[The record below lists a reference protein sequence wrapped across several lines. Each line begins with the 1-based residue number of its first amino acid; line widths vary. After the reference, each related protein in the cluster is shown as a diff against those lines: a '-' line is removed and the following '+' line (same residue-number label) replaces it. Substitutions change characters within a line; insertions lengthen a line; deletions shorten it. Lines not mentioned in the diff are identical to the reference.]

1 MRLAVR
7 SLLFSVVALVAHP
20 ALAQAPRSVY
30 LEELTWTE
38 VRDALRAGTTTVII
52 PIGGTEQSGPYVALG
67 KHNARVKAL
76 AQRIAE
82 GLGNALVAPVVAYV
96 PEGNLAPPTSH
107 MRFPGTITVPRAAFV
122 ATLESAARSFE
133 IHGFREV
140 VFLGDHG
147 GYRGDLGRVA
157 ASLNAQWAGRDAR
170 AFVPPQY
177 YAASSKGYAAILRAH
192 GYPDAEIGS
201 HAGLADTSLL
211 LAVAPEMVRLE
222 RLRGGPRPSPADGVY
237 GGDPRRASAE
247 LGRLG
252 IEAIVAETVEAVK
265 RDAASRAVRTV
276 PGMPP
281 VVDPANLYSEAAAGR
296 FSPAVK
302 GALPRVYVPNL
313 RSGDVYVIDPTTF
326 KVVDRFRVGSV
337 PQHIV
342 PSWDLKT
349 LWVTNNASRSP
360 EGSLTPIDPKTGK
373 PGPQVQVDDPYNMYF
388 TPDGK
393 EAFVVAEAFARLD
406 FRDPHTMALHSRLQV
421 PGCEGINHADFS
433 IDGRYAIF
441 TCEFGGGRLAKID
454 MVKRKVAG
462 YLRLGETAM
471 PQDVRVSPDGRL
483 FYVADM
489 MAGGVELIDGD
500 RFEKAGFIATGI
512 GPHGL
517 YPSRD
522 GTKLYVANRG
532 SSTIRGGKPR
542 GAGSISVIDFAT
554 RKVVANWP
562 IPGGG
567 SPDMGNVSADGKTL
581 WLSGRF
587 DDVAYA
593 IDTST
598 GAVKSIPVGKE
609 PHGLTV
615 WPQPGRYSLGHTGN
629 MR

>member
-1 MRLAVR
+1 MRLAAR
-7 SLLFSVVALVAHP
+7 SLLISIVAFVAYP
-20 ALAQAPRSVY
+20 ALAQTPRSVY

-38 VRDALRAGTTTVII
+38 VRDALSAGRTTVII
-52 PIGGTEQSGPYVALG
+52 PIGGTEQSGPDVALG

-82 GLGNALVAPVVAYV
+82 SLGDALVAPVVAYV
-96 PEGNLAPPTSH
+96 PEGNLAPPSSH

-122 ATLESAARSFE
+122 ATLESAARSLE
-133 IHGFREV
+133 IHGFRNV

-147 GYRGDLGRVA
+147 GYQRDLARVA
-157 ASLNAQWAGRDAR
+157 ARLNAAWAGSGAR
-170 AFVPPQY
+170 AFAPPEY
-177 YAASSKGYAAILRAH
+177 YAASSTGYAAILHAR
-192 GYPDAEIGS
+192 GYSDAQIGT

-211 LAVAPEMVRLE
+211 LAVAPQMVRLE
-222 RLRGGPRPSPADGVY
+222 RLRNGAQPGPADGVY

-252 IEAIVAETVEAVK
+252 VEAIVAETVAAVK
-265 RDAASRAVRTV
+265 RDTAARVIRTI

-281 VVDPANLYSEAAAGR
+281 VVDPVNLYSEAGAGR

-302 GALPRVYVPNL
+302 GALARVYVPNL
-313 RSGDVYVIDPTTF
+313 RSSDVYVIDPGTF

-360 EGSLTPIDPKTGK
+360 EGSLTSIDPKTGK
-373 PGPQVQVDDPYNMYF
+373 RGPEVKVDDPYNMYF
-388 TPDGK
+388 TADGK
-393 EAFVVAEAFARLD
+393 EAIVVAEALARLD
-406 FRDPHTMALHSRLQV
+406 FRDPHTMALHTSLEV
-421 PGCEGINHADFS
+421 PGCPGINHADFS

-454 MVKRKVAG
+454 MVRRRVVG
-462 YLRLGETAM
+462 YLRLGEAAM
-471 PQDVRVSPDGRL
+471 PQDVRVAPDGKL

-489 MAGGVELIDGD
+489 MAGGVQLIDGD
-500 RFEKAGFIATGI
+500 RFEKAGFIATGV

-532 SSTIRGGKPR
+532 SATIRGGKPR
-542 GAGSISVIDFAT
+542 GPGSISVIDFAT
-554 RKVVANWP
+554 RKVVADWP

-587 DDVAYA
+587 DDVVYA
-593 IDTST
+593 IDTAT
-598 GAVKSIPVGKE
+598 GAVNSIPVGKE